1 MRHGRTA
8 LLILSATL
16 ARAPVAL
23 RAQATTVVV
32 GVADAGNGA
41 PLPNAQVRIPR
52 LGRLGRA
59 DWLGEVRLR
68 DVPRGRY
75 TIEVR
80 AMGYAA
86 SDITLEATGD
96 SVGAV
101 FLLQRAA
108 TPLDTVR
115 VVADRVSFALPVFSE
130 QFEIHRK
137 MGIGRFLV
145 DSQLQR
151 LGTRDLSI
159 ALMTSLPGL
168 KLKPGPGSQLTL
180 VPTGVSGELDP
191 ISHVMKPCGLSVYLD
206 GALYSNPEALNQL
219 LPRDLAGIEYYDI
232 TEAPPQYRRGGA
244 LGASGTGPRPCKVLL
259 LWSKY

>member
-16 ARAPVAL
+16 AWAPASM

-41 PLPNAQVRIPR
+41 PLPGAQIRIPS

-68 DVPRGRY
+68 DVPHGRY
-75 TIEVR
+75 TVEVR

-101 FLLQRAA
+101 FMLQRAA

-115 VVADRVSFALPVFSE
+115 VVADRVSFALPVFRE

-151 LGTRDLSI
+151 LGTRDLSV
-159 ALMTSLPGL
+159 ALMTVLPGL
-168 KLKPGPGSQLTL
+168 KLGPGPDGGSQWTL

-191 ISHVMKPCGLSVYLD
+191 KTHVMKPCGLSVYLD
-206 GALYSNPEALNQL
+206 GAMYSDSSVLNQL
-219 LPRDLAGIEYYDI
+219 LPRDLAGVEYYDI

-244 LGASGTGPRPCKVLL
+244 CKVLL